1 MKKSLSLSLVL
12 TLVGAPVLAAEEAGG
27 GPLEVNGGLVIWTL
41 IVFALLFAVLRKFA
55 WPAILGAVEARE
67 QALERQLAE
76 AEKNRSDSA
85 ALLAEHKKLIAEARS
100 GAQGLLAE
108 AKVAAEKERAA
119 ALEKTRQEQDELLD
133 RARRDIAAERDKA
146 LVETSPRG
154 GGPFARGGASNWSVS
169 GSTSDADRELVSGY
183 LDSLEKAN

>member
-1 MKKSLSLSLVL
+1 MKKSLSLALILMLAGV
-12 TLVGAPVLAAEEAGG
+12 PVLAAEEAGG
-27 GPLEVNGGLVIWTL
+27 GPLDVNGGLVIWTL

-67 QALERQLAE
+67 QALERQLAD
-76 AEKNRSDSA
+76 AEKNRADSA

-119 ALEKTRQEQDELLD
+119 VLEKTRLEQDALLD
-133 RARRDIAAERDKA
+133 RARREIASERDKA
-146 LVETSPRG
+146 LVEMRREAVDISLAAA
-154 GGPFARGGASNWSVS
+154 ARLVGERF
-169 GSTSDADRELVSGY
+169 TSDADRVLVTRY
-183 LDSLEKAN
+183 LGSVEKAN

>member
-12 TLVGAPVLAAEEAGG
+12 MLVGAPVLAAEEAGG

-108 AKVAAEKERAA
+108 AKVAAEKERTAI
-119 ALEKTRQEQDELLD
+119 LEKTRQEQDELLD
-133 RARRDIAAERDKA
+133 RVRRDIAAERDKA
-146 LVETSPRG
+146 LVEIRREAVDISLAAAGRLVG
-154 GGPFARGGASNWSVS
+154 ERF
-169 GSTSDADRELVSGY
+169 TSDADRALVSRY
-183 LDSLEKAN
+183 LSSVEKAN